1 MQVLSAQTKPEVW
14 RVLVL
19 FKASPGFLALSF
31 VTNSNIVTKP
41 EGTHCFGLKSFL
53 KSSCTVWYGFEC
65 CQGTPS
71 SCIRSSI
78 VFWF

>member
-53 KSSCTVWYGFEC
+53 KSSC
-65 CQGTPS
+65 
-71 SCIRSSI
+71 
-78 VFWF
+78 